1 MYSYTWLQWLLF
13 FYLYCFLGWVWESC
27 YVSAKKRHWVNRG
40 FLHLPLL
47 PIYGS
52 GAIVVLFVSLPIRD
66 NPVLVYFA
74 GAAAATVL
82 ELVVGLAMEQLF
94 KVKYWDYSNQK
105 FNYKG
110 VICLSSTLFWGVL
123 SVFLMEV
130 AQKQIERAVLSLST
144 PLLAAIVSVIS
155 AAFIYDTVIST
166 KAALDLAKVL
176 TSIEQA
182 KKAMA
187 EELRNMEEK
196 AAAYMDEAKENL
208 EVRMDE
214 ARENFAVRMDEAREN
229 FAVRMDEAKEN
240 LAVRMDEARE
250 NIGARVDDAR
260 ENRAIRREQSLEER
274 EVRRANIAARMDEA
288 KENIATRVDEARE
301 NLATRMDGA
310 RENMAVRKGL
320 SREEREARRE
330 AARQY
335 MEEYQQKKVA
345 FLSAQQERLDAL
357 MEKAY
362 KVSKGAAKRNPGMS
376 SRWFGDSIQRLR
388 DRSVRKK

>member
-13 FYLYCFLGWVWESC
+13 FYLYCFFGWVWESC
-27 YVSAKKRHWVNRG
+27 YVSAKKHHWVNRG

-130 AQKQIERAVLSLST
+130 AQKPIERAMLSLST
-144 PLLAAIVSVIS
+144 PLLASIVSVIS
-155 AAFIYDTVIST
+155 AAFVYDTIIST

-208 EVRMDE
+208 
-214 ARENFAVRMDEAREN
+214 
-229 FAVRMDEAKEN
+229 AVRMDEAKEN

-260 ENRAIRREQSLEER
+260 ENRAIRRELSMEER
-274 EVRRANIAARMDEA
+274 EARRENMASRMDEA

-301 NLATRMDGA
+301 NLAARMDGA
-310 RENMAVRKGL
+310 RENMAVRKEL

-330 AARQY
+330 ATRQY
-335 MEEYQQKKVA
+335 MEEYQQKKA
-345 FLSAQQERLDAL
+345 EFLAAQQERLDAL

-362 KVSKGAAKRNPGMS
+362 KVSRGAAKRNPGMS
-376 SRWFGDSIQRLR
+376 SRRFGDSIQRLR
-388 DRSVRKK
+388 DRSTRKNRD

>member
-13 FYLYCFLGWVWESC
+13 FYLYCFFGWVWESC
-27 YVSAKKRHWVNRG
+27 YVSAKKHHWVNRG

-130 AQKQIERAVLSLST
+130 AQKPIERAVLSLST

-155 AAFIYDTVIST
+155 VAFIYDTVIST

-196 AAAYMDEAKENL
+196 AAAYMDETKENL
-208 EVRMDE
+208 EVRMNE
-214 ARENFAVRMDEAREN
+214 ARENFAVRMDEAR
-229 FAVRMDEAKEN
+229 EN

-288 KENIATRVDEARE
+288 KENIAIRVDEARE

-310 RENMAVRKGL
+310 RENMAVRKEL

>member
-13 FYLYCFLGWVWESC
+13 FYLYCFFGWVWESC
-27 YVSAKKRHWVNRG
+27 YVSAKKHHWVNRG

-130 AQKQIERAVLSLST
+130 AQKPIERAVLSLST
-144 PLLAAIVSVIS
+144 PLLASIVSVIS

-196 AAAYMDEAKENL
+196 AAAYMDETKENL
-208 EVRMDE
+208 EVRMNE
-214 ARENFAVRMDEAREN
+214 ARENFAVRMDEAR
-229 FAVRMDEAKEN
+229 EN

-250 NIGARVDDAR
+250 NIGARVDD
-260 ENRAIRREQSLEER
+260 
-274 EVRRANIAARMDEA
+274 
-288 KENIATRVDEARE
+288 ARE

-330 AARQY
+330 ATRQY
-335 MEEYQQKKVA
+335 MEEYQQKKA
-345 FLSAQQERLDAL
+345 EFLAAQQERLDAL

>member
-13 FYLYCFLGWVWESC
+13 FYLYCFFGWVWESC
-27 YVSAKKRHWVNRG
+27 YVSAKKHHWVNRG

-130 AQKQIERAVLSLST
+130 AQKPIERAVLSLST
-144 PLLAAIVSVIS
+144 PLLASIVSVIS
-155 AAFIYDTVIST
+155 AAFVYDTIIST

-208 EVRMDE
+208 
-214 ARENFAVRMDEAREN
+214 
-229 FAVRMDEAKEN
+229 AVRMDEAKEN

-260 ENRAIRREQSLEER
+260 ENRAIRRELSMEER
-274 EVRRANIAARMDEA
+274 EARRENMASRMDEA

-301 NLATRMDGA
+301 NLAARMDGA
-310 RENMAVRKGL
+310 RENMAVRKEL

-330 AARQY
+330 ATRQY
-335 MEEYQQKKVA
+335 MEEYQQKKA
-345 FLSAQQERLDAL
+345 EFLAAQQERLDAL

-362 KVSKGAAKRNPGMS
+362 KVSRGATKRNPGMS
-376 SRWFGDSIQRLR
+376 SRRFGDSIQRLR
-388 DRSVRKK
+388 DRSTRKNRD

>member
-13 FYLYCFLGWVWESC
+13 FYLYCFFGWVWESC
-27 YVSAKKRHWVNRG
+27 YVSAKKHHWVNRG

-130 AQKQIERAVLSLST
+130 AQKPIERAVLSLST
-144 PLLAAIVSVIS
+144 PLLASIVSVIS
-155 AAFIYDTVIST
+155 AAFVYDTIIST

-208 EVRMDE
+208 
-214 ARENFAVRMDEAREN
+214 
-229 FAVRMDEAKEN
+229 AVRMDEAKEN

-260 ENRAIRREQSLEER
+260 ENRAIRRELSMEER
-274 EVRRANIAARMDEA
+274 EARRENMASRMDEA

-301 NLATRMDGA
+301 NLAARMDGA
-310 RENMAVRKGL
+310 RENMAVRKEL

-330 AARQY
+330 ATRQY
-335 MEEYQQKKVA
+335 MEEYQQKKA
-345 FLSAQQERLDAL
+345 EFLAAQQERLDAL

-362 KVSKGAAKRNPGMS
+362 KVSRGAAKRNPGMS
-376 SRWFGDSIQRLR
+376 SRRFGDSIQRLR
-388 DRSVRKK
+388 DRSTRKNRD

>member
-1 MYSYTWLQWLLF
+1 M
-13 FYLYCFLGWVWESC
+13 
-27 YVSAKKRHWVNRG
+27 
-40 FLHLPLL
+40 
-47 PIYGS
+47 
-52 GAIVVLFVSLPIRD
+52 LFVSLPIRD

-130 AQKQIERAVLSLST
+130 AQKPIERAVLSLST

-155 AAFIYDTVIST
+155 VAFIYDTVIST

-196 AAAYMDEAKENL
+196 AAAYMDETKENL

-214 ARENFAVRMDEAREN
+214 ARENFAVRMDEAR
-229 FAVRMDEAKEN
+229 EN

>member
-130 AQKQIERAVLSLST
+130 AQKPIERAVLSLST

-208 EVRMDE
+208 E
-214 ARENFAVRMDEAREN
+214 A
-229 FAVRMDEAKEN
+229 
-240 LAVRMDEARE
+240 
-250 NIGARVDDAR
+250 
-260 ENRAIRREQSLEER
+260 
-274 EVRRANIAARMDEA
+274 
-288 KENIATRVDEARE
+288 
-301 NLATRMDGA
+301 
-310 RENMAVRKGL
+310 
-320 SREEREARRE
+320 
-330 AARQY
+330 
-335 MEEYQQKKVA
+335 
-345 FLSAQQERLDAL
+345 
-357 MEKAY
+357 
-362 KVSKGAAKRNPGMS
+362 
-376 SRWFGDSIQRLR
+376 
-388 DRSVRKK
+388 

>member
-13 FYLYCFLGWVWESC
+13 FYLYCFFGWVWESC
-27 YVSAKKRHWVNRG
+27 YVSAKKHHWVNRG

-66 NPVLVYFA
+66 NPILVYFA

-130 AQKQIERAVLSLST
+130 AQKPIERAVLSLST
-144 PLLAAIVSVIS
+144 PLLASIVSVIS
-155 AAFIYDTVIST
+155 VAFIYDTVIST

-208 EVRMDE
+208 EI
-214 ARENFAVRMDEAREN
+214 
-229 FAVRMDEAKEN
+229 RMDEAKEN

-330 AARQY
+330 ATRQY
-335 MEEYQQKKVA
+335 MEEYQQKKA
-345 FLSAQQERLDAL
+345 EFLAAQQERLDAL

-376 SRWFGDSIQRLR
+376 SRRFGDSIQRLR

>member
-13 FYLYCFLGWVWESC
+13 FYLYCFFGWVWESC
-27 YVSAKKRHWVNRG
+27 YVSAKKHQWVNRG

-130 AQKQIERAVLSLST
+130 AQKPIERAVLSLST
-144 PLLAAIVSVIS
+144 PLLASIVLVIS
-155 AAFIYDTVIST
+155 AAFIYDTIIST

-214 ARENFAVRMDEAREN
+214 AKENL
-229 FAVRMDEAKEN
+229 AVRMDEAKEN

-260 ENRAIRREQSLEER
+260 ENRAIRRELSMEER
-274 EVRRANIAARMDEA
+274 EARRENMAARMDEA
-288 KENIATRVDEARE
+288 KEN
-301 NLATRMDGA
+301 LAARMDGA
-310 RENMAVRKGL
+310 RENMAVRKAL

-335 MEEYQQKKVA
+335 MEEYQQKKEA
-345 FLSAQQERLDAL
+345 FLSTQQERLDAL

-376 SRWFGDSIQRLR
+376 SRRFGDSIQRLR
-388 DRSVRKK
+388 DRSTRKNRD

>member
-13 FYLYCFLGWVWESC
+13 FYLYCFFGWVWESC
-27 YVSAKKRHWVNRG
+27 YVSAKKHHWVNRG

-130 AQKQIERAVLSLST
+130 AQKPIERAMLSLST
-144 PLLAAIVSVIS
+144 PLLASIVSVIS
-155 AAFIYDTVIST
+155 AAFVYDTIIST

-208 EVRMDE
+208 
-214 ARENFAVRMDEAREN
+214 
-229 FAVRMDEAKEN
+229 AVRMDEAKEN

-260 ENRAIRREQSLEER
+260 ENRAIRRELSMEER
-274 EVRRANIAARMDEA
+274 EARRENMASRMDEA

-301 NLATRMDGA
+301 NLAARMDGA
-310 RENMAVRKGL
+310 RENMAVRKEL

-335 MEEYQQKKVA
+335 MEEYQQKKEA

-362 KVSKGAAKRNPGMS
+362 KVSRGATKRNPGMS
-376 SRWFGDSIQRLR
+376 SRRFGDSIQRLR
-388 DRSVRKK
+388 DRSTRKNRD

>member
-1 MYSYTWLQWLLF
+1 MYSYTWLQWIFF

-27 YVSAKKRHWVNRG
+27 YVSAKKKHWVNRG

-130 AQKQIERAVLSLST
+130 AQKPIERAVLSLST
-144 PLLAAIVSVIS
+144 PLLTSIVAVIS
-155 AAFIYDTVIST
+155 VAFIYDTIISV

-176 TSIEQA
+176 TSIEKA
-182 KKAMA
+182 KEAMA

-196 AAAYMDEAKENL
+196 AAAF
-208 EVRMDE
+208 MDE
-214 ARENFAVRMDEAREN
+214 ARENLEVRVDDARESLEL
-229 FAVRMDEAKEN
+229 RREQSMEN
-240 LAVRMDEARE
+240 REEFKKDLA
-250 NIGARVDDAR
+250 ARVDDAR
-260 ENRAIRREQSLEER
+260 ENLTLRREQ
-274 EVRRANIAARMDEA
+274 
-288 KENIATRVDEARE
+288 
-301 NLATRMDGA
+301 
-310 RENMAVRKGL
+310 
-320 SREEREARRE
+320 SREEREARKD

-335 MEEYQQKKVA
+335 MEDYQRRKEEFVV
-345 FLSAQQERLDAL
+345 AQQERLDAL

-362 KVSKGAAKRNPGMS
+362 QVSKGAAKRNPGMS
-376 SRWFGDSIQRLR
+376 SRRFGESIQRLR
-388 DRSVRKK
+388 DRSLRKK

>member
-13 FYLYCFLGWVWESC
+13 FYLYCFFGWVWESC
-27 YVSAKKRHWVNRG
+27 YVSAKKHHWVNRG

-66 NPVLVYFA
+66 NPCPGLFRRCGSGNSPGTGSLA
-74 GAAAATVL
+74 
-82 ELVVGLAMEQLF
+82 LAMEQLF

-130 AQKQIERAVLSLST
+130 AQKPIERAVLSLST

-155 AAFIYDTVIST
+155 VAFIYDTVIST

-214 ARENFAVRMDEAREN
+214 AKENFAVRMDEAR
-229 FAVRMDEAKEN
+229 EN

-362 KVSKGAAKRNPGMS
+362 KVSKGAAKPT
-376 SRWFGDSIQRLR
+376 SRHEQPTVWRYSIQRLR
-388 DRSVRKK
+388 DRSSRKK